1 LADFKTR
8 VLQKTH
14 VKSLIFIDF
23 ITQQAKNAK
32 VMEKISKAGQPRIL
46 GHVYTDSEK
55 EKNFDKDEK
64 KNQRTEER
72 IQYKNNQLLQ

>member
-1 LADFKTR
+1 
-8 VLQKTH
+8 
-14 VKSLIFIDF
+14 
-23 ITQQAKNAK
+23 
-32 VMEKISKAGQPRIL
+32 MEKISKAGQPRIL

>member
-32 VMEKISKAGQPRIL
+32 VMEKISTADFRACIYGQRK
-46 GHVYTDSEK
+46 GEK
-55 EKNFDKDEK
+55 F
-64 KNQRTEER
+64 
-72 IQYKNNQLLQ
+72 